1 SSSGSDGKQDGD
13 DEEGGEENSAIVPTG
28 RKHLGMNPGTVVK
41 LNLGPGSV
49 VAGSVRIMF
58 KDLAWGYQ
66 VLRVGDD
73 GYPVQ
78 VAKRMGET
86 EKASWLLGA
95 VDKVRAGDTVYGDLM
110 VKLVASHDGAEMN
123 FDSVVGVINYQ
134 TGEATIDFSKFGE
147 SYRFGEL
154 KSIGPETYEI
164 KYIEP
169 ARSYACVEWAS
180 KITTTGYPKTFYLA
194 DADLNSVERP
204 SYGHLYE
211 GENWFEAFVDMDGD
225 GQYSAGE
232 PYGFKR
238 GVDIGWSG
246 TEFNIELTDT
256 SPVFGRFRFD
266 GTAWTCDRVVIHG
279 SEADVISDTN
289 TAFAVS
295 GGLQDRLRVVR
306 YALNNGNLSG
316 GSMVAVA
323 DKLID
328 FSVRPYITEA
338 DVLPDGKFD
347 IEELGFLGK
356 STVDVNYSVYALV
369 FGDGDLTT
377 GLADNRVAPYK
388 VVRRF
393 DSVRQKPTI
402 VTDGKP
408 TMFHGAQPTFTWT
421 TGIYNTY
428 SSFRVQVRD
437 AASKVVYDSGN
448 RLAPARDA
456 DGNYNWTPD
465 DLFVDDQCKAG
476 NTAMV
481 FSNTNQYT
489 YRVQMCN
496 AKYGESTSDWS
507 ADSPQFRMHV
517 NANAE
522 ANDTGYS
529 CVKVSVKYFG
539 PDEVVEDALAAG
551 FKGKIRVE
559 AFTSPDFT
567 GTPVAR
573 AFYSDDE
580 VALDDDDYSANVV
593 LKGIPSGSYYIRAY
607 IDSDGDFKRSDWE
620 SWGYA
625 NRRDMTTSGNIF
637 APVSVTV
644 GPDVALAPLVT
655 VYIEDTDLDGDWLP
669 DAWEWVTSGG
679 SFTAKGP
686 GEFFDKNVF
695 GFADDFQK
703 RFSRVSASGNK
714 LGSNLRALSSS
725 TMNTS
730 DMTALLLGVNTSGY
744 DSSAA
749 ALSAWVSPELVEDGI
764 SIESLK
770 IENGKVFIKVAG
782 ETSAPDSA
790 NASSSVYTFAGGDV
804 RTLSVTCNVYVKE
817 NLASDEWKLAK
828 SERITVGGEAVEID
842 AGEAGAA
849 SGFYKVEVVK

>member
-1 SSSGSDGKQDGD
+1 
-13 DEEGGEENSAIVPTG
+13 
-28 RKHLGMNPGTVVK
+28 
-41 LNLGPGSV
+41 
-49 VAGSVRIMF
+49 
-58 KDLAWGYQ
+58 
-66 VLRVGDD
+66 
-73 GYPVQ
+73 
-78 VAKRMGET
+78 
-86 EKASWLLGA
+86 
-95 VDKVRAGDTVYGDLM
+95 
-110 VKLVASHDGAEMN
+110 
-123 FDSVVGVINYQ
+123 
-134 TGEATIDFSKFGE
+134 
-147 SYRFGEL
+147 
-154 KSIGPETYEI
+154 
-164 KYIEP
+164 
-169 ARSYACVEWAS
+169 
-180 KITTTGYPKTFYLA
+180 
-194 DADLNSVERP
+194 
-204 SYGHLYE
+204 
-211 GENWFEAFVDMDGD
+211 
-225 GQYSAGE
+225 
-232 PYGFKR
+232 
-238 GVDIGWSG
+238 
-246 TEFNIELTDT
+246 
-256 SPVFGRFRFD
+256 
-266 GTAWTCDRVVIHG
+266 
-279 SEADVISDTN
+279 
-289 TAFAVS
+289 
-295 GGLQDRLRVVR
+295 
-306 YALNNGNLSG
+306 
-316 GSMVAVA
+316 
-323 DKLID
+323 
-328 FSVRPYITEA
+328 
-338 DVLPDGKFD
+338 
-347 IEELGFLGK
+347 
-356 STVDVNYSVYALV
+356 LV
-369 FGDGDLTT
+369 FGDGDLTQY
-377 GLADNRVAPYK
+377 LAGNRVAPYK
-388 VVRRF
+388 VIRRF

-402 VTDGKP
+402 VTHGKP

-481 FSNTNQYT
+481 FSNSKQYT

-551 FKGKIRVE
+551 LKGKIRVE

-573 AFYSDDE
+573 AFYSNDE

-625 NRRDMTTSGNIF
+625 NRRDINSGRGIF
-637 APVSVTV
+637 THVPVTV
-644 GPDVALAPLVT
+644 GPEVALAPLVT
-655 VYIEDTDLDGDWLP
+655 VYIEDTDIDGDWLP

-725 TMNTS
+725 S
-730 DMTALLLGVNTSGY
+730 ISSASMTALLLGVDTTGY
-744 DSSAA
+744 TSSAA
-749 ALSAWVSPELVEDGI
+749 ALSAFVSPELVENGV
-764 SIESLK
+764 SIESLR
-770 IENGKVFIKVAG
+770 IENGKVIIKVTG
-782 ETSAPDSA
+782 ETSAPASA
-790 NASSSVYTFAGGDV
+790 SVSSPMYTFANTDV
-804 RTLSVTCNVYVKE
+804 RTLAVTCNVYVKE
-817 NLASDEWKLAK
+817 TLASDEWALAV
-828 SERITVGGEAVEID
+828 SERVTVGGDAVEIQAD
-842 AGEAGAA
+842 KTGMA